1 MKCSVCVLDRYG
13 LIQSESCKVSWVF
26 LWILSH
32 KNEIRVLLER
42 ERERGDEDEE
52 VRSVLFK
59 LNDFDDFGIKFMNL
73 ELSL

>member
-42 ERERGDEDEE
+42 ERDEQVVNAERNVQEICFHIISFFFIDHEFTF
-52 VRSVLFK
+52 SV
-59 LNDFDDFGIKFMNL
+59 
-73 ELSL
+73 

>member
-59 LNDFDDFGIKFMNL
+59 LNDFDDFGFKFMNL